1 MFRSNITTG
10 ILAVLFFVT
19 VVFSLSAYNRYLAGR
34 EKVETLTVRLRLME
48 EQKIQLE
55 RKRRILLR
63 VKKFIDKADALGL
76 EESRWATYEVN
87 IAQGIAFFE
96 MEQIVNQCVNTPS
109 YYFRPVSLHTKI
121 NGESDNNENQGKP
134 DLKTTESLEDQVG
147 DVILTLKG
155 AFVVRHK

>member
-1 MFRSNITTG
+1 
-10 ILAVLFFVT
+10 
-19 VVFSLSAYNRYLAGR
+19 
-34 EKVETLTVRLRLME
+34 ME

-55 RKRRILLR
+55 RKRRILSR
-63 VKKFIDKADALGL
+63 VKKFVDKADALGL

-109 YYFRPVSLHTKI
+109 YYFRPVSLHIKT
-121 NGESDNNENQGKP
+121 NGESDNNEISGKP
-134 DLKTTESLEDQVG
+134 GLKSAEFPEDQVG
-147 DVILTLKG
+147 DVILTLNG

>member
-1 MFRSNITTG
+1 
-10 ILAVLFFVT
+10 
-19 VVFSLSAYNRYLAGR
+19 
-34 EKVETLTVRLRLME
+34 ME

-55 RKRRILLR
+55 RKRRILSR

-109 YYFRPVSLHTKI
+109 YYFRPVSLHIKT
-121 NGESDNNENQGKP
+121 NDESDNNEISGKP
-134 DLKTTESLEDQVG
+134 GLKSDEFSEDQVG
-147 DVILTLKG
+147 DVILTLNG